1 MIQRDMKNRLIL
13 ALENFRIVT
22 ITGPR
27 QSGKTT
33 LTKQMAQEL
42 NMKYITFDDTQIL
55 DLAKENPKNFLEFY
69 AKQPLVIDEIQF
81 VPELIPYLKQYVDD
95 KNQKGMFLLTGS
107 ADMLSM
113 SKITESLAGRMV
125 TYNLYPLSNKELNN
139 QQNNIIDILFD
150 GTILDIDLSK
160 YTNDLRGILDNI
172 IQGGYCEVLDLND
185 AKFRKDWFKSYIS
198 SRIQKDIVTIRDVHE
213 EKLGIFPKL
222 IKVMANQTGGLL
234 NINTIAK
241 KLQIDNKTV
250 KSYIEILKAM
260 FIVKTIPPY
269 FSNKSLSV
277 VKSEKLHFI
286 DTGLVCSLLGV
297 DSENLLF
304 NKDKEFGN
312 IIENAIYSEIL
323 KQQTVSNTDINIYHY
338 RDLRKKEVDLILE
351 SNDGQIIPLE
361 IKAKAVIKRED
372 LKGLIEV
379 MKNYDNIK
387 QSYVIYGGDEIR
399 PASYDGFLVYLI
411 PMKIFF

>member
-1 MIQRDMKNRLIL
+1 MQDRLIL

-33 LTKQMAQEL
+33 LTKQIANDLDMR
-42 NMKYITFDDTQIL
+42 YVTFDDTQVL
-55 DLAKENPKNFLEFY
+55 ELAKQSPKDFLDFY
-69 AKQPLVIDEIQF
+69 AKEPLVIDEIQF
-81 VPELIPYLKQYVDD
+81 VPELIPYLKQFVDD
-95 KNQKGMFLLTGS
+95 KNKKGMFLLTGS

-125 TYNLYPLSNKELNN
+125 TYHLYPLSNKELNKHN
-139 QQNNIIDILFD
+139 VNIVDKLFD
-150 GTILDIDLSK
+150 GTILEIDLKK
-160 YTNDLRGILDNI
+160 YTNDLTKTLDDI
-172 IQGGYCEVLDLND
+172 IQGGYPEVLELND
-185 AKFRKDWFKSYIS
+185 TKLRKDWFKSYIS
-198 SRIQKDIVTIRDVHE
+198 SRIQKDIVTIKDVHE

-234 NINTIAK
+234 NINQIAK
-241 KLQIDNKTV
+241 KLQCDNKTI
-250 KSYIEILKAM
+250 KNYIEILKAM

-269 FSNKSLSV
+269 FSNRSLSV

-297 DSENLLF
+297 DVQNLLF

-312 IIENAIYSEIL
+312 IIENAVYCEIL
-323 KQQTVSNTDINIYHY
+323 KQQTVSQIDINIYHY

-351 SNDGQIIPLE
+351 STDGQIIPIE
-361 IKAKAVIKRED
+361 IKAKLIIKKDD
-372 LKGLIEV
+372 LKGMIEV
-379 MKNYDNIK
+379 MKHYDNIK
-387 QSYVIYGGDEIR
+387 YSFVIYGGDEIR
-399 PASYDGFLVYLI
+399 PANYDGFLVYLI
-411 PMKIFF
+411 PMKIFL